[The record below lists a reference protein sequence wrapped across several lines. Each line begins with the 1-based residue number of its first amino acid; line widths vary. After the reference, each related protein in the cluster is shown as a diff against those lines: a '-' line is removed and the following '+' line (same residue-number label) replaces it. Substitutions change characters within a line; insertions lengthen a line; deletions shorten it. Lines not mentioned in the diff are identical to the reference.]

1 MAQEYRESGKE
12 PLFAALAVFVQ
23 SSGQPLPSYDT
34 LAGSLGI
41 AAVTLRSH
49 VTRLRERYREILRDE
64 VRRTVGSAQ
73 AVDEELR
80 ELLRVLTAR

>member
-1 MAQEYRESGKE
+1 MQG
-12 PLFAALAVFVQ
+12 
-23 SSGQPLPSYDT
+23 SGQPLPSYDE
-34 LAGSLGI
+34 LAGGLGI

-49 VTRLRERYREILRDE
+49 VTRLRERYRQILRDE

-80 ELLRVLTAR
+80 ELLRMLTAR